1 MNLEQVVKKTVIAE
15 ANKNTPLGE
24 FIPGTYHLPAK
35 KITENGTFNGH
46 LNFDFR
52 ESHSETVDV
61 AEDYDQSFI
70 NIKFKGANKLSD
82 KSEKVQINDRT
93 FTYSHSKEF
102 GPYPKTKD
110 ITISATGKAKGKT
123 FSSETKT
130 ISADDLKD
138 NTKVTLEFDSDK
150 INSYVEKKE
159 KEENSLKNKLTEFLL
174 VMQRL

>member
-1 MNLEQVVKKTVIAE
+1 MTVHSLILILKNLVLIQ
-15 ANKNTPLGE
+15 
-24 FIPGTYHLPAK
+24 
-35 KITENGTFNGH
+35 
-46 LNFDFR
+46 
-52 ESHSETVDV
+52 
-61 AEDYDQSFI
+61 
-70 NIKFKGANKLSD
+70 
-82 KSEKVQINDRT
+82 
-93 FTYSHSKEF
+93 
-102 GPYPKTKD
+102 KTKD

>member
-82 KSEKVQINDRT
+82 KSEKFKSMTV
-93 FTYSHSKEF
+93 HSL
-102 GPYPKTKD
+102 
-110 ITISATGKAKGKT
+110 ILI
-123 FSSETKT
+123 
-130 ISADDLKD
+130 
-138 NTKVTLEFDSDK
+138 
-150 INSYVEKKE
+150 
-159 KEENSLKNKLTEFLL
+159 LKNL
-174 VMQRL
+174 VLIQNKRYNDFCNW

>member
-1 MNLEQVVKKTVIAE
+1 MTL
-15 ANKNTPLGE
+15 
-24 FIPGTYHLPAK
+24 
-35 KITENGTFNGH
+35 
-46 LNFDFR
+46 

-82 KSEKVQINDRT
+82 KSEKFKSMTV
-93 FTYSHSKEF
+93 HSLILILKIWSLS
-102 GPYPKTKD
+102 KTKD

-159 KEENSLKNKLTEFLL
+159 KENSLKNKLTEFLL